1 MRVSYIWIV
10 IEQKN
15 TDDYATPGIT
25 KTLFH

>member
-15 TDDYATPGIT
+15 TDDYAPRGIT